1 MSTVIQEYGNL
12 KVRGGQV
19 MQGLFKAADI
29 DGDGNLTIDEFMD
42 VRISEHESAVF
53 CHGISIVYRWPYGWN
68 IRKYKL

>member
-42 VRISEHESAVF
+42 VVHLVDAS
-53 CHGISIVYRWPYGWN
+53 
-68 IRKYKL
+68 KTQT